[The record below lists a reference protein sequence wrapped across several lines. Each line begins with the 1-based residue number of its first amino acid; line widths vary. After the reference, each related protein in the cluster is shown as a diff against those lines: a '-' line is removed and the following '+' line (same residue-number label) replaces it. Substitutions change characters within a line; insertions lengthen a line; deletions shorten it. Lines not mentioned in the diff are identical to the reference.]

1 MSDVKPPEPPEG
13 VAAPL
18 ASTDE
23 VTKAWDVFR
32 AGGVAPCPADG
43 APLALA
49 VDGTSLMYRF
59 VCVKCGAASAWFE
72 SGFGGALRMRGPRPA
87 GPLATD

>member
-1 MSDVKPPEPPEG
+1 MGDAKPPEPSHG

-18 ASTDE
+18 SSPQEVST
-23 VTKAWDVFR
+23 AWDHFR

-49 VDGTSLMYRF
+49 VDGTANVYRF
-59 VCVKCGAASAWFE
+59 VCVKCGCASPWFE
-72 SGFGGALRMRGPRPA
+72 AGAGGLTIRGPRATPPA
-87 GPLATD
+87 VAD

>member
-1 MSDVKPPEPPEG
+1 MPDAKPPDPPEG
-13 VAAPL
+13 VPSPL
-18 ASTDE
+18 ASNDA
-23 VTKAWDVFR
+23 VSAAWDLFR
-32 AGGVAPCPADG
+32 AGHVAPCPADG

-49 VDGTSLMYRF
+49 VDGTSLVYRF
-59 VCVKCGAASAWFE
+59 VCVKCGAASPWFE